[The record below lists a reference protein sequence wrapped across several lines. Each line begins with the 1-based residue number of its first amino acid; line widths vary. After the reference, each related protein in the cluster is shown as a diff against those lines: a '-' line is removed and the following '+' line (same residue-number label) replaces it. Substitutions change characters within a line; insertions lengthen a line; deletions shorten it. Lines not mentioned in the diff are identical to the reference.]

1 MTHVPY
7 RGTAPAVTDLIAG
20 NIDLL
25 IDNISSVWPQV
36 QQGRLRALAI
46 ASPQRS
52 PVAPDLPTIA
62 ETLPGYQAVSWD
74 GIVGPAGIPEP
85 IANKISQAF
94 LAAVNKPEAKKKIE
108 DLGAS
113 VAPLPA
119 REFKAFV
126 EKDLAQ
132 WKRVA
137 RESNVF
143 AK

>member
-1 MTHVPY
+1 
-7 RGTAPAVTDLIAG
+7 
-20 NIDLL
+20 
-25 IDNISSVWPQV
+25 
-36 QQGRLRALAI
+36 
-46 ASPQRS
+46 
-52 PVAPDLPTIA
+52 
-62 ETLPGYQAVSWD
+62 LPGYLAVSWD
-74 GIVGPAGIPEP
+74 VIVGPAGIPEP

-94 LAAVNKPEAKKKIE
+94 LTAVNKPEAKKKIE

-126 EKDLAQ
+126 EEDLTQ